1 MAGDMVYQSETELN
15 EKPREVDKLPLDLRM
30 SKFLGGEP
38 KYTEQTRGRHAW
50 NMLYSAPIQLDERD
64 QENFV
69 LFEVRDD
76 HTFFRIYV
84 EHPAIV
90 LILE

>member
-1 MAGDMVYQSETELN
+1 
-15 EKPREVDKLPLDLRM
+15 
-30 SKFLGGEP
+30 
-38 KYTEQTRGRHAW
+38 
-50 NMLYSAPIQLDERD
+50 MLYSAPIQLDERD

-76 HTFFRIYV
+76 HTFYRIYV

-90 LILE
+90 LILEQLDGEHPT